1 MRTMEMNMP
10 RSRLAVP
17 VQVSDDGAIVVLT
30 DSEPWDLH
38 SNPDG
43 TGGQSKSFPNS
54 SIGRSELETPQ
65 LRRELIAQLRR
76 GGEGGVGIGC
86 GAPPPPPPPPHV
98 MFGERRHAA
107 AAAATAAATAATEAQ
122 IDLSAI
128 TAAGERATATA
139 KAAVAEAAT
148 ATAAPTTAATAKTN
162 AVETERA
169 AAEAAAAAAEETN
182 KRGGGG
188 GSAAEGDKTPPLLS
202 TATSAERAALEALG
216 WTVLTQ
222 ELTRRGL
229 PHYADYGSTK
239 MLAERCVRVCFRFRS
254 PPARRRLHGRWSFS
268 LCCDGDALLSPPL
281 RPGSRSRTRPT
292 RGPRRRIRRRLRT
305 RQMWRRRRRRRR
317 RRMRTLRF
325 VTNEPVAFLT
335 RQCLF
340 VHH

>member
-1 MRTMEMNMP
+1 MEHTSP
-10 RSRLAVP
+10 LSTL
-17 VQVSDDGAIVVLT
+17 GGLT
-30 DSEPWDLH
+30 DSEQWDLH
-38 SNPDG
+38 HDADR
-43 TGGQSKSFPNS
+43 TGWQGRSIPNS
-54 SIGRSELETPQ
+54 SIGRSELGTPQ
-65 LRRELIAQLRR
+65 LRRERIAQLRR

-86 GAPPPPPPPPHV
+86 GAPPPPPPPQV
-98 MFGERRHAA
+98 LFGGRRHAA

-148 ATAAPTTAATAKTN
+148 ATATPTTAVTAKTN

-169 AAEAAAAAAEETN
+169 AAEAAAAAADETN

-216 WTVLTQ
+216 WTVLTK
-222 ELTRRGL
+222 ELARRGL

-254 PPARRRLHGRWSFS
+254 PPARSPAARSPTRRRLHGRWSS
-268 LCCDGDALLSPPL
+268 SPAL
-281 RPGSRSRTRPT
+281 
-292 RGPRRRIRRRLRT
+292 
-305 RQMWRRRRRRRR
+305 
-317 RRMRTLRF
+317 
-325 VTNEPVAFLT
+325 
-335 RQCLF
+335 
-340 VHH
+340 